1 LKRGYYRIEAKTMSN
16 HKIGIC
22 GEMYDLNC
30 IPPGMTVSNFNF
42 QEQLTA
48 AGFTVNQ
55 VEIF

>member
-1 LKRGYYRIEAKTMSN
+1 MSN